1 MHFLRKVSVAFIKF
15 LKEYVAP
22 WKGSLNNQEK
32 ASSSEYLRNVI
43 KSYSSEEEG
52 GKKWGGKKCSQLNF

>member
-22 WKGSLNNQEK
+22 WKGSLNDHEK
-32 ASSSEYLRNVI
+32 ASSSEYVRNVI
-43 KSYSSEEEG
+43 KSYSSEEDFGEER
-52 GKKWGGKKCSQLNF
+52 KTLN